1 MPKRSGAA
9 FHRLK
14 KQFATT
20 RNKLRA
26 RFRATGSKSL
36 AKKLE
41 KDFKALSAAHVRL
54 GFGALINFQGP
65 PTKLARKAGR
75 KK

>member
-1 MPKRSGAA
+1 MPKRSGAV
-9 FHRLK
+9 FKPLK
-14 KQFATT
+14 KQFAAT

-26 RFRATGSKSL
+26 RYRATGSQGV
-36 AKKLE
+36 ARKLE
-41 KDFKALSAAHVRL
+41 KDFKALVSAHTKL

-65 PTKLARKAGR
+65 PPKLARKAGR